1 MLTAEQVGIDEGG
14 GKDLN
19 ATSITNATNILFE
32 NVRCDVGTTSSY
44 DLSGLN
50 GSFPITNVRF
60 VNVTMG
66 NNGTAGVPMKEASCG
81 AIECTCD
88 VLTSPCPKCCTKAS

>member
-1 MLTAEQVGIDEGG
+1 MGIDEGG
-14 GKDLN
+14 GNGLN

-60 VNVTMG
+60 RECDDG
-66 NNGTAGVPMKEASCG
+66 QQRDSRG
-81 AIECTCD
+81 ADEGG
-88 VLTSPCPKCCTKAS
+88 

>member
-1 MLTAEQVGIDEGG
+1 VGIDEGG
-14 GKDLN
+14 GNGLN

-88 VLTSPCPKCCTKAS
+88 ALTSPCPKCCTKAP

>member
-1 MLTAEQVGIDEGG
+1 MSAFRSSARRVGFGCIRPDGE
-14 GKDLN
+14 D
-19 ATSITNATNILFE
+19 
-32 NVRCDVGTTSSY
+32 VRCDVGTTSSY

-50 GSFPITNVRF
+50 NSFPITKVRF

-66 NNGTAGVPMKEASCG
+66 NNGTVGVPMKEAGCS

-88 VLTSPCPKCCTKAS
+88 ALTSPCPRCCTKSSTES